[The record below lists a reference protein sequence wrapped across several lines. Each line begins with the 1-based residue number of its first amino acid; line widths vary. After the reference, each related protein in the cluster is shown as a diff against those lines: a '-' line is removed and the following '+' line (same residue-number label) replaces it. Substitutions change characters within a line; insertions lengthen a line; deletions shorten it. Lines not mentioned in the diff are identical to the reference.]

1 MKQLGGVRFEKQAD
15 ASWLWVLAVSACAIG
30 AAFLVAGVI
39 FWIYGVSP
47 LRAYLVIVT
56 GTLGD
61 ARGIAEVFRRA
72 IPLLLV
78 GGGLVLAFRAQ
89 FYNIGAEGQLLA
101 GAVAASG
108 VALFVPLPGPWL
120 LPAMIVSG
128 FVAGAAWGLL
138 PTVIKLKLDVN
149 EVITTLM
156 MNYIALNI
164 VDWLIHGPW
173 KGNTMRGFAFSDLFP
188 AAAWLPWIPGTRVS
202 WPMLILGVAMAGGLT
217 FLLARMRMGYEIRVL
232 GQNPEA
238 ARYAGINPLRT
249 ILVVMVFSGGM
260 AGLAGVG
267 EVAGI
272 HHRLLDPNQISLG
285 YGYAAIIVAWLA
297 RGSPVAAI
305 FTATF
310 LGFIFASG
318 DVMKVVLQVPF
329 RVTDVFNGLVLFFL
343 IGSEPLMR
351 YQLRWVPAAQQVPAP
366 GPTPEYPLPDKPKPH
381 RPSSI

>member
-1 MKQLGGVRFEKQAD
+1 
-15 ASWLWVLAVSACAIG
+15 VLVVSSAAIG
-30 AAFLVAGVI
+30 AAFLVTGVI

-47 LRAYLVIVT
+47 LRAYSVVLS

-61 ARGIAEVFRRA
+61 PRGLAEVFRRA

-78 GGGLVLAFRAQ
+78 GEGLVLAFRAQ

-108 VALFVPLPGPWL
+108 FALFVPLPGIL
-120 LPAMIVSG
+120 TLPAMLLAA
-128 FVAGAAWGLL
+128 FVAGAAWGFL
-138 PTVIKLKLDVN
+138 PTIVKLKLDVN

-156 MNYIALNI
+156 MNYIAINI

-173 KGNTMRGFAFSDLFP
+173 KGNSMRGFAFSDLFP
-188 AAAWLPWIPGTRVS
+188 DPAWLPWIPGTRVS
-202 WPMLILGVAMAGGLT
+202 WPLLVLGV
-217 FLLARMRMGYEIRVL
+217 LLALGLSVFLARTRLGYEIRVL
-232 GQNPEA
+232 GHNPLA
-238 ARYAGINPLRT
+238 ARYAGISPLRT
-249 ILVVMVFSGGM
+249 ILIVMLLSGGT
-260 AGLAGVG
+260 AGLAGAG

-297 RGSPVAAI
+297 RGSPLAAVG
-305 FTATF
+305 TAIF

-343 IGSEPLMR
+343 IGSELLLQYRIRWSPHSGEVSKR
-351 YQLRWVPAAQQVPAP
+351 SVPRSLRDEPE
-366 GPTPEYPLPDKPKPH
+366 PTSPP
-381 RPSSI
+381 R

>member
-1 MKQLGGVRFEKQAD
+1 MRAFRTIRIERGQD
-15 ASWLWVLAVSACAIG
+15 PSWLWVLVVSSAAIA
-30 AAFLVAGVI
+30 AAFLVAGVV
-39 FWIYGVSP
+39 FWVYGVSP
-47 LRAYLVIVT
+47 VRAYSVVLW

-61 ARGIAEVFRRA
+61 VRGLAEVFRRA

-78 GGGLVLAFRAQ
+78 GEGLVLAFRAQ

-108 VALFVPLPGPWL
+108 IALFVPLPGLWM
-120 LPAMIVSG
+120 LPAMLLAA
-128 FVAGAAWGLL
+128 FAAGAAWGLV
-138 PTVIKLKLDVN
+138 PTLIKLKLDVN

-156 MNYIALNI
+156 MNYIAINI

-188 AAAWLPWIPGTRVS
+188 DPAWLPWIPGTRVS
-202 WPMLILGVAMAGGLT
+202 WPLLVLGA
-217 FLLARMRMGYEIRVL
+217 LLAVGFAFVLARTALGYDIRVL
-232 GQNPEA
+232 GQNPLA
-238 ARYAGINPLRT
+238 ARYAGISPLRT
-249 ILVVMVFSGGM
+249 ILIVMLLSGGT
-260 AGLAGVG
+260 AGLAGAG

-297 RGSPVAAI
+297 RGSPLAAMG
-305 FTATF
+305 TALF

-318 DVMKVVLQVPF
+318 DVMKVVLQIPF

-343 IGSEPLMR
+343 IGSELLLQYRFRRAPLADEFTEVSLPR
-351 YQLRWVPAAQQVPAP
+351 SLPE
-366 GPTPEYPLPDKPKPH
+366 GPDP
-381 RPSSI
+381 RPRG

>member
-1 MKQLGGVRFEKQAD
+1 MRRLGPFRIEKHPD
-15 ASWLWVLAVSACAIG
+15 PSWLWVLLISLLAIV

-39 FWIYGVSP
+39 FWVYGVSP
-47 LRAYLVIVT
+47 LRAYAVIFQ

-61 ARGIAEVFRRA
+61 SRGAAEILRRA
-72 IPLLLV
+72 VPLLLIGV
-78 GGGLVLAFRAQ
+78 GLVLAFRAQ

-108 VALFVPLPGPWL
+108 VALFAPLPAPWL
-120 LPAMIVSG
+120 LLAMLAAG
-128 FVAGAAWGLL
+128 FMAGAVWGLL
-138 PTVIKLKLDVN
+138 PTLIKLKLEVN

-156 MNYIALNI
+156 MNYIAINV

-173 KGNTMRGFAFSDLFP
+173 KGNTMRGFAFSDLFRD
-188 AAAWLPWIPGTRVS
+188 AAWLPWIPGTRVH
-202 WPMLILGVAMAGGLT
+202 WPMLLLGMALAAGFS
-217 FLLARMRMGYEIRVL
+217 FLLVRIRLGYEIRVL
-232 GQNPEA
+232 GQNPDA
-238 ARYAGINPLRT
+238 ARYAGIDPLRVT
-249 ILVVMVFSGGM
+249 FLVMLISGGV

-297 RGSPVAAI
+297 RGSPLASI
-305 FTATF
+305 LTALF

-318 DVMKVVLQVPF
+318 DVMKVVLQMPF

-343 IGSEPLMR
+343 IGSELLMHYR
-351 YQLRWVPAAQQVPAP
+351 IRWQPEVA
-366 GPTPEYPLPDKPKPH
+366 PTPRREEPAVAYPVRDPETHP
-381 RPSSI
+381 

>member
-1 MKQLGGVRFEKQAD
+1 MRSFRTLRIERVQS
-15 ASWLWVLAVSACAIG
+15 ASWPWVLVVSSAAIG
-30 AAFLVAGVI
+30 AAFLVTGVI

-47 LRAYLVIVT
+47 LRAYSVVLS

-61 ARGIAEVFRRA
+61 LRGLAEVFRRA

-78 GGGLVLAFRAQ
+78 GEGLVLAFRAQ

-108 VALFVPLPGPWL
+108 IALFVPLPDIL
-120 LPAMIVSG
+120 TLPAMLLAA
-128 FVAGAAWGLL
+128 FVAGAAWGFL
-138 PTVIKLKLDVN
+138 PTIVKLKLDVN

-156 MNYIALNI
+156 MNYIAINI

-173 KGNTMRGFAFSDLFP
+173 KGNSMRGFAFSDLFP
-188 AAAWLPWIPGTRVS
+188 DPAWLPWIPGTRVS
-202 WPMLILGVAMAGGLT
+202 WPLLILGVLLALGLAV
-217 FLLARMRMGYEIRVL
+217 LLARTRLGYEIRVL
-232 GQNPEA
+232 GHNPLA
-238 ARYAGINPLRT
+238 ARYAGISPLRT
-249 ILVVMVFSGGM
+249 ILIVMLLSGGT
-260 AGLAGVG
+260 AGLAGAG

-297 RGSPVAAI
+297 RGSPLAAI
-305 FTATF
+305 GTAIF

-318 DVMKVVLQVPF
+318 DVMKVVLQIPF

-343 IGSEPLMR
+343 IGSELLLQYRISWSPHSGEVSKR
-351 YQLRWVPAAQQVPAP
+351 SVPRSLRDEPE
-366 GPTPEYPLPDKPKPH
+366 PTSPP
-381 RPSSI
+381 R